1 MSNKQFLALPYGK
14 DAFPLLREGNCYFVD
29 KTPYLKTVF
38 TDQSAVLLFTRPRR
52 FGKTLLISMFDS
64 FLKINPEKPF
74 DNSKQLELFKG
85 TKILEDKEFCDMF
98 MGQCPVITIT
108 LKKVGGTNFKEF
120 CLSCIC
126 CCFKIQLSKE

>member
-1 MSNKQFLALPYGK
+1 M
-14 DAFPLLREGNCYFVD
+14 
-29 KTPYLKTVF
+29 
-38 TDQSAVLLFTRPRR
+38 LFTRPRR

-85 TKILEDKEFCDMF
+85 TKILEDKEFCDKF

-108 LKKVGGTNFKEF
+108 LKKVEGTNFKEF
-120 CLSCIC
+120 YESFASAVYDVALRYSYLKNSNKLDKSDKEELENLTTKSYLL
-126 CCFKIQLSKE
+126 KIEN